1 MNRLALQGG
10 LGLLL
15 CILVYSFCGM
25 IWMDCDPYKQNLVA
39 TISPPFSD
47 YWLGSDYLGRSVYS
61 RLAGGARYSLTIAGI
76 TVTVSCLLGAFLG
89 IIAGYYG
96 KVVDMAI
103 MRLTDLTLAF
113 PGILFAIVLLGLLGG
128 SIFTLV
134 LALSASMW
142 CDYCRLARN
151 ITRSVKN
158 SMHMQAGVLLGFSTA
173 YLIRAYIFPTVL
185 PQLGTLASLNM
196 GRTILNIAG
205 LGFLGIGL
213 KPPLPEWGGMINEGI
228 SYIGEAPWL
237 IIAPGA
243 MIFITV
249 LSFQLLAGCLS
260 NGRR

>member
-1 MNRLALQGG
+1 MKRLAVKAG
-10 LGLLL
+10 LALLCFLLL
-15 CILVYSFCGM
+15 YSVFGM
-25 IWMDCDPYKQNLVA
+25 IWMDFDPYKQNLLS
-39 TISPPFSD
+39 TISPPFEE

-76 TVTVSCLLGAFLG
+76 TVVVSCFLGSLLG
-89 IIAGYYG
+89 IIAGYSG
-96 KVVDMAI
+96 KFVDMAI

-151 ITRSVKN
+151 ITRSVKS
-158 SMHMQAGVLLGFSTA
+158 SMHMQAGLVLGFPTT

-237 IIAPGA
+237 IIAPGT
-243 MIFITV
+243 MIFLTV
-249 LSFQLLAGCLS
+249 LAFQLLAGCLS
-260 NGRR
+260 EERC